1 MASATGLR
9 ILIVDDN
16 HDFLTAARE
25 VLEQDGLVVVG
36 TASNG
41 GQALRAAAELEPDA
55 ILVDVDLGEE
65 SGIDLAQQLAA
76 AEGIPTVLISV
87 YAESELSELLVA
99 SPAVGFVP
107 KAELSGDRVSNL
119 LGRARDDGA
128 PAADC

>member
-1 MASATGLR
+1 VDAGTGLR
-9 ILIVDDN
+9 VLIVDDN
-16 HDFLTAARE
+16 HDFLAAASQ

-41 GQALRAAAELEPDA
+41 RQALRAAAELEPDA

-65 SGIDLAQQLAA
+65 SGIDLVHQLAA
-76 AEGIPTVLISV
+76 ADGTSTVLISV
-87 YAESELSELLVA
+87 YAESELSELLAA

-107 KAELSGDRVSNL
+107 KAELSGPRVSNL

-128 PAADC
+128 PDR

>member
-1 MASATGLR
+1 MR
-9 ILIVDDN
+9 IHIVDDN
-16 HDFLTAARE
+16 PDFLTAARE
-25 VLEQDGLVVVG
+25 LLEQDGLVVVG

-87 YAESELSELLVA
+87 YAESELSELLAA

-107 KAELSGDRVSNL
+107 KAELSGHRVSNL
-119 LGRARDDGA
+119 LGRTDDGA
-128 PAADC
+128 PAADR